1 MNYSPK
7 LIEHGV
13 RNYMQGILNKCSEHK
28 TQLYT
33 IVLNV
38 MVLLLFFG
46 GLGLI
51 LWYCSK
57 KKLSPEEKRR
67 KMLRDQEHVL
77 TKIREFQSQK
87 QIQQEQITQLTRRV
101 LPSESNDNY
110 KNMLNNTEQTPSD
123 IIYSMAMH
131 ETRGGF

>member
-1 MNYSPK
+1 MNYTPK

-28 TQLYT
+28 TRLYT
-33 IVLNV
+33 IVLNGI
-38 MVLLLFFG
+38 VLILFLG

-67 KMLRDQEHVL
+67 KMLRDQEYIL

-87 QIQQEQITQLTRRV
+87 QIQQEQISQLSKRV
-101 LPSESNDNY
+101 LPIESDDDY
-110 KNMLNNTEQTPSD
+110 KNMLNHTEQTPSD

-131 ETRGGF
+131 ETRRGN

>member
-1 MNYSPK
+1 
-7 LIEHGV
+7 
-13 RNYMQGILNKCSEHK
+13 
-28 TQLYT
+28 
-33 IVLNV
+33 

-57 KKLSPEEKRR
+57 KKMSPEEKRR

-87 QIQQEQITQLTRRV
+87 QIQQEQITQLSRRV
-101 LPSESNDNY
+101 LPTESNDNY

-131 ETRGGF
+131 ETRGGS